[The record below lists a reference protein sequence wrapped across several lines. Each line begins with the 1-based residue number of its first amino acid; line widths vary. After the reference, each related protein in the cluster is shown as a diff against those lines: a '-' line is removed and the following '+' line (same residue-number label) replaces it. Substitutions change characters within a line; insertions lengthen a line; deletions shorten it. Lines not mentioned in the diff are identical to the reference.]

1 MTDTTTTPAAALTQP
16 FPWPRALF
24 DPPELYAWL
33 RSEQPV
39 TRVLTAEGQPVWLV
53 TRYDDVHAVLVD
65 PRVSADTRNPGF
77 PRIGARP
84 PSDVERPFLRM
95 DRPEHAVFRRL
106 LVKHFTVKRIQA
118 LVPRIQ
124 QLVDDAIDAML
135 AGDRPVDLVQ
145 MLAVPVPSTVLSW
158 ILGVRAQDWQFFNAE
173 SQHLL
178 NGHDIND
185 PAAPARARAAG
196 AALRGYLAD
205 LAAERDA
212 AATPGDDILGA
223 LIAAERESAI
233 TRQDTVNSML
243 VLAVAG
249 HDTTAAMTA
258 TGLLTLLCHP
268 DQLAELRADPELL
281 PNAVEE
287 LLRYLTISQ
296 LVVLRVATEDIEIGG
311 TVIPAG
317 EGIVPLTV
325 SADRDGAQFA
335 DADRFD
341 LHRETHG
348 HLAFGYGMHQCIGQ
362 PLARIELRV
371 ILGTLLR
378 RLPGLRLAV
387 DPSEVPFRLY
397 SQVSSVTRL
406 PITW

>member
-1 MTDTTTTPAAALTQP
+1 MTETTPAAALKQP

-33 RSEQPV
+33 RTEQPV
-39 TRVLTAEGQPVWLV
+39 TRVTTAEGQPVWLL
-53 TRYDDVHAVLVD
+53 TRYDDVRAILAD
-65 PRVSADTRNPGF
+65 PRVSADSRNPGF

-84 PSDVERPFLRM
+84 PSDAERPFLRM

-124 QLVDDAIDAML
+124 QLVDEAIDAMM
-135 AGDRPVDLVQ
+135 AGDRPVDLVEA
-145 MLAVPVPSTVLSW
+145 LALPVPSTVLSW
-158 ILGVRAQDWQFFNAE
+158 ILGVRAQDWQFFNTA

-178 NGHDIND
+178 NGHDVND
-185 PAAPARARAAG
+185 PAAPARAREAG
-196 AALRGYLAD
+196 AALRGYLAE

-212 AATPGDDILGA
+212 ASTPGDDILGT
-223 LIAAERESAI
+223 LITAEREGVI
-233 TRQDTVNSML
+233 TRQGTVNTTL

-296 LVVLRVATEDIEIGG
+296 LVVLRVATEDIEIAGM
-311 TVIPAG
+311 TIPAG
-317 EGIVPLTV
+317 EGIVPLTA
-325 SADRDGAQFA
+325 SADRDGTHFA

-341 LHRETHG
+341 LHRQPDG
-348 HLAFGYGMHQCIGQ
+348 HLAFGYGMHQCVGQ

-387 DPSEVPFRLY
+387 APSEVPFRRY
-397 SQVSSVTRL
+397 SQVSSATRL
-406 PITW
+406 PVTW